1 MSDERR
7 KPDEW
12 TIGYLDA
19 LDEVFDFL
27 AENNYP
33 LEVAVRLANR
43 LGLSNDLMIKYA
55 LGGFINP
62 VAPETDATITEEI
75 EEKGATT

>member
-12 TIGYLDA
+12 TVGYLDA
-19 LDEVFDFL
+19 LDEVFAFL
-27 AENNYP
+27 DQNNYP
-33 LEVAVRLANR
+33 LAAVRLAHQ
-43 LGLSNDLMIKYA
+43 LGLSNDLMIKYK
-55 LGGFINP
+55 LGGFIQ
-62 VAPETDATITEEI
+62 VAPETGAAITEEI